1 MAKTKSILATL
12 MGVLSLSFASACAP
26 VFAASPCVDATAAT
40 LAPTTAPR
48 VAPTQDISAVSD
60 ILGDG
65 VYSWPVDRLPLKV
78 YIPDGTGVPSYRSNF
93 RQVLRECFDDWA
105 VASGNRVAWLEV
117 GSPQEAD
124 IVVKWRADSPERD
137 GGNEAG
143 LTRTYTKYNTK
154 TKIGTIYKA
163 DMGLVTRLPYREL
176 SDLEI
181 KKTFLHEC
189 GHALG
194 LAGHSHDR
202 GDIMFAKVSPSQE
215 PHLNTRDIDAIMAVY
230 GAYPQRNV
238 SASVPR
244 NSAVN

>member
-1 MAKTKSILATL
+1 MAKMKPTL
-12 MGVLSLSFASACAP
+12 TTIIGLLSLSLASTCAP
-26 VFAASPCVDATAAT
+26 AFAAAPYADAAAAT
-40 LAPTTAPR
+40 LAPS
-48 VAPTQDISAVSD
+48 VAPTSHAQDISAVSD

-93 RQVLRECFDDWA
+93 PQVLRECFDDWA
-105 VASGNRVAWLEV
+105 VASGNRVAWQEV
-117 GSPQEAD
+117 GSAQEAD
-124 IVVKWRADSPERD
+124 IVVQWRSDSPERD

-154 TKIGTIYKA
+154 TKYGTIYKA

-194 LAGHSHDR
+194 LAGHSHER
-202 GDIMFAKVSPSQE
+202 GDIMFAKVSPSQQ
-215 PHLNTRDIDAIMAVY
+215 PFLNSRDIDAIMVVY
-230 GAYPQRNV
+230 GRYPQHNAKA
-238 SASVPR
+238 SAPR
-244 NSAVN
+244 ASTLN

>member
-12 MGVLSLSFASACAP
+12 MGVLSFSLASTFSP
-26 VFAASPCVDATAAT
+26 VLAAGPYADANAAT
-40 LAPTTAPR
+40 LAPIA
-48 VAPTQDISAVSD
+48 APTQDISAVSD

-78 YIPDGTGVPSYRSNF
+78 YIPDGTGVASYRSDF
-93 RQVLRECFDDWA
+93 PQVLRECFDDWA
-105 VASGNRVAWLEV
+105 VASGNRVAWQEV
-117 GSPQEAD
+117 GSAEEAD
-124 IVVKWRADSPERD
+124 IVVKWRSDSPARD

-143 LTRTYTKYNTK
+143 LTRTYTKYNTR
-154 TKIGTIYKA
+154 TKVGTIYKA

-194 LAGHSHDR
+194 LAGHSHER
-202 GDIMFAKVSPSQE
+202 GDIMFAKVSPSQQ
-215 PHLNTRDIDAIMAVY
+215 PFLNTRDIDAIMAVY
-230 GAYPQRNV
+230 GRYPQRNA
-238 SASVPR
+238 SASAPR
-244 NSAVN
+244 SSTIN